1 MESIPSPHSFIFSDE
16 YICQWDSCLRNFDD
30 AEMLYEHLKD
40 DHVGRK
46 AHHNLCLTCRWD
58 KCAVATFAKRDHIT
72 SHLRVHVPSKPHQ
85 CGICKKSFKRPQDLK
100 KHEKTHQDDINISN
114 TTISSSGHLKPGD
127 KDTALPLTP
136 PTALDRSP
144 SITSTT
150 ISSSLSPYPH
160 SLPLSPADT
169 LESWNPSLSPS
180 YSTSSD
186 LFGSPN
192 APGLELD
199 LLDTGIDVSGAYYGA
214 FPGTNNYD
222 DMESTT
228 SSKRPRDGLDEVL
241 SETLGAFAFEAK
253 KKRTDVSYN
262 DGKLNVFLSSSS
274 EDFVQSTVPSD
285 LISLVDY
292 QYLDMMGRLNALSA
306 ILEVNPL
313 TPDRL
318 LSSLPEVTDWDQ
330 FNQFNQF
337 CSTLFE
343 DVSGETYESQTFDTS
358 LFPEYEQKQ
367 DPLALDAEYTNVNG
381 YQSYDNLSPTSVGL
395 SSIDGDTSPLI
406 ASQLNPIYNTVI
418 PDVPFAPS
426 TVSPFGSTDLPWDV
440 PLIQQQPGPSVL
452 RVGPA
457 KHGLQQPNRFTNPQY
472 VSLHALQRADA
483 PIDEPKVQVKTEEK
497 RTLVEAGTQTKL
509 NEHKAIAADG
519 TVVLVKASSE
529 PLANGNKGHKEH
541 INTEALLN
549 SAPEVPSAPLPEVEV
564 EEVKSAEVLNEPS
577 QHEQDKVAEEQEP
590 NPSKFGSYVQRARA
604 RQAAAAAAAAITA
617 ATGVSKSLDP
627 VEAMSRQLE
636 QTRLDA
642 PSLKPILRPS
652 ATKPILEG
660 DMARQMK
667 AAEARSLCL
676 EDPVRKQHAEVVLK
690 LLKSIDAL
698 MVEHKEKVTRYKA
711 MQAKEGAAYARAGN
725 RVHNQGPIRT
735 VSSYLPH
742 KGISTSGSPA
752 TAPHQPSPL
761 HRDHQPHSKDSVV
774 APDYSQLRSSLTE
787 GSSYSSPSALSTG
800 ISSSPTLLRSGIGI
814 TSQSLCETASTDSP
828 VLYPTSDLHHS
839 SLIPFEL
846 SEEERRFIEE
856 DNAKTAA
863 AAAAAEAFDNDWHH
877 V

>member
-1 MESIPSPHSFIFSDE
+1 MDSIPSPHSFIFSDE
-16 YICQWDSCLRNFDD
+16 YICQWDSCLRNFED

-58 KCAVATFAKRDHIT
+58 KCPVATFAKRDHIT

-85 CGICKKSFKRPQDLK
+85 CEICKKGFKRPQDLK
-100 KHEKTHQDDINISN
+100 KHEKTHQDDFDMSN
-114 TTISSSGHLKPGD
+114 TTISPSVHLHPGNRD
-127 KDTALPLTP
+127 PALPLTP

-144 SITSTT
+144 SITSTA
-150 ISSSLSPYPH
+150 ISSSLSPH
-160 SLPLSPADT
+160 SLPLSPANT
-169 LESWNPSLSPS
+169 LESWNPGLSPS

-186 LFGSPN
+186 LFSSPS

-199 LLDTGIDVSGAYYGA
+199 LLNTGIDVSGAYYGA

-222 DMESTT
+222 DMISPTG
-228 SSKRPRDGLDEVL
+228 SKRPRDGLDEVL
-241 SETLGAFAFEAK
+241 SETLGAFALEAK
-253 KKRTDVSYN
+253 KKRADASYN
-262 DGKLNVFLSSSS
+262 D
-274 EDFVQSTVPSD
+274 
-285 LISLVDY
+285 
-292 QYLDMMGRLNALSA
+292 DMMGRLNALSA

-318 LSSLPEVTDWDQ
+318 LSSLPEVTDWNQ

-343 DVSGETYESQTFDTS
+343 DVSGETYEPQTFDTS

-367 DPLALDAEYTNVNG
+367 DPLALEADYTNISR
-381 YQSYDNLSPTSVGL
+381 YQSYGDLSPASMGL
-395 SSIDGDTSPLI
+395 SSIDGDASPLI
-406 ASQLNPIYNTVI
+406 GSQLDALYSTVI
-418 PDVPFAPS
+418 PDDPFVPS
-426 TVSPFGSTDLPWDV
+426 TGSPFGSVDLPWDV
-440 PLIQQQPGPSVL
+440 TLTQQQPGPAVL
-452 RVGPA
+452 RTGPA

-472 VSLHALQRADA
+472 VSLPALQCADTS
-483 PIDEPKVQVKTEEK
+483 QVKIEPRVQEK
-497 RTLVEAGTQTKL
+497 VERTLVEASTQTKPK
-509 NEHKAIAADG
+509 EYKAIAADG
-519 TVVLVKASSE
+519 TLVSVRTQSKSNS
-529 PLANGNKGHKEH
+529 NKERKEY
-541 INTEALLN
+541 IDAEALLE
-549 SAPEVPSAPLPEVEV
+549 SAPGVPSAPFPEIEV
-564 EEVKSAEVLNEPS
+564 EEVKPAEVLNGPP
-577 QHEQDKVAEEQEP
+577 QHGQDGAAEEQES

-604 RQAAAAAAAAITA
+604 RQAAAAAAAATEA
-617 ATGVSKSLDP
+617 SRSLDP

-642 PSLKPILRPS
+642 PSLKPTLRPS
-652 ATKPILEG
+652 ATKPISEG
-660 DMARQMK
+660 DVARQMK
-667 AAEARSLCL
+667 AAEARSLCS

-698 MVEHKEKVTRYKA
+698 MVEHKEKVAQYKA
-711 MQAKEGAAYARAGN
+711 TQAKEGAAYARTGN

-735 VSSYLPH
+735 VSSYLPRN
-742 KGISTSGSPA
+742 GITTSGSA
-752 TAPHQPSPL
+752 VTASHQPSPL
-761 HRDHQPHSKDSVV
+761 HRAHRADSKDSIV

-800 ISSSPTLLRSGIGI
+800 ISSSPTLLQSSTGI
-814 TSQSLCETASTDSP
+814 TPQDLLGSASTDSP

-839 SLIPFEL
+839 SVVPFEL

-863 AAAAAEAFDNDWHH
+863 AAAAAASDYDWHH

>member
-100 KHEKTHQDDINISN
+100 KHEKTHQDDINISD

-186 LFGSPN
+186 LFGSPS

-199 LLDTGIDVSGAYYGA
+199 LLDTSIDVSGAYYGA
-214 FPGTNNYD
+214 FPGTNNFD

-262 DGKLNVFLSSSS
+262 D
-274 EDFVQSTVPSD
+274 
-285 LISLVDY
+285 
-292 QYLDMMGRLNALSA
+292 DMMGRLNALSA

-343 DVSGETYESQTFDTS
+343 DVSGETYEPQIFDTS
-358 LFPEYEQKQ
+358 LFPEYEQKK
-367 DPLALDAEYTNVNG
+367 DPLALDAEYTNING
-381 YQSYDNLSPTSVGL
+381 YQSYDNLSPMSVGL

-418 PDVPFAPS
+418 PDVSFVPS
-426 TVSPFGSTDLPWDV
+426 TGSPFGSTDLSWDV
-440 PLIQQQPGPSVL
+440 PLTQQQPGPSVL

-472 VSLHALQRADA
+472 VSLHALQRADT

-497 RTLVEAGTQTKL
+497 RTLIEASTQTKL

-519 TVVLVKASSE
+519 TVMLVKASSK
-529 PLANGNKGHKEH
+529 PLANDNKGRKER
-541 INTEALLN
+541 IDTEALLN

-564 EEVKSAEVLNEPS
+564 EEVKSAEVLNEPL
-577 QHEQDKVAEEQEP
+577 QHGQDKVAEEQES

-604 RQAAAAAAAAITA
+604 RQAAAAAAAAATTV
-617 ATGVSKSLDP
+617 ATGVSESLDP

-642 PSLKPILRPS
+642 PIRKPILRPS
-652 ATKPILEG
+652 TIKPILEG

-698 MVEHKEKVTRYKA
+698 MVEHKEKVARYKA
-711 MQAKEGAAYARAGN
+711 IQAKEGAAYARVGI

-735 VSSYLPH
+735 VSSYLPP
-742 KGISTSGSPA
+742 KGISASGSPA

-761 HRDHQPHSKDSVV
+761 HRAHQPDSKGSVM

-787 GSSYSSPSALSTG
+787 RSSYSSPSALSTG
-800 ISSSPTLLRSGIGI
+800 ISSSPTVLRSGIGI
-814 TSQSLCETASTDSP
+814 TSQSLSRTASTDSP

-839 SLIPFEL
+839 SLVPFEL